1 MSKTSLA
8 RRTGA
13 LAAAVGCALL
23 VTSCGSATP
32 SAGSSGSDGSTDATV
47 AGVHVKVDQS
57 LHDALPSGIKSSGVV
72 RVASDVPYAP
82 FEMYASAGSTQIT
95 GIDYDLGQ
103 ALGAKLGVKFT
114 FSPVKFEGIIAAVD
128 AGQYDVAMSDMGDRR
143 TREEKLDFVDYTQDG
158 TGILVAKGNPSHITT
173 FTDLCGK
180 AVSTEA
186 GTNTEKFVTDYGQRQ
201 CTAAG
206 KPPINLQTYP
216 KDTDG
221 QLAIKADKVVAH
233 VLDAAAAG
241 YAAATADQGASFE
254 VVKDPAA
261 PNGYNSTPNGIAV
274 AKSEPQ
280 LADAI
285 QKALQQLIDDGTYGR
300 ILAKY
305 GESSIAVAK
314 AGRNAAVS

>member
-1 MSKTSLA
+1 MSTISPPGRA
-8 RRTGA
+8 GA
-13 LAAAVGCALL
+13 LAAVVGCALL
-23 VTSCGSATP
+23 ATSCGSTSQ
-32 SAGSSGSDGSTDATV
+32 SAGSTGSTDATV
-47 AGVHVKVDQS
+47 AGVRITVDRP
-57 LHDALPSGIKSSGVV
+57 LHDALPGAIKSSGVV

-103 ALGAKLGVKFT
+103 ALGAELGVRFT
-114 FSPVKFEGIIAAVD
+114 FTPVKFEGIIAAID
-128 AGQYDVAMSDMGDRR
+128 AGQYDVAMSDMGDRKA
-143 TREEKLDFVDYTQDG
+143 REQQLDFVDYTQDG
-158 TGILVAKGNPSHITT
+158 TAILVARGNPSHITT

-186 GTNTEKFVTDYGQRQ
+186 GTNTEKFVEDTGQRL

-206 KPPINLQTYP
+206 KPPISLQTYP
-216 KDTDG
+216 KDSDG
-221 QLAIKADKVVAH
+221 QLAIKAGKVVAH

-254 VVKDPAA
+254 VVKDPTA
-261 PNGYNSTPNGIAV
+261 PDGYNSTPNGIAV
-274 AKSEPQ
+274 ARSEPQ

-300 ILAKY
+300 ILAAY

-314 AGRNAAVS
+314 AERDAAVS

>member
-1 MSKTSLA
+1 MSKISVA

-13 LAAAVGCALL
+13 IAAAMGCALL
-23 VTSCGSATP
+23 ATSCGTTTP
-32 SAGSSGSDGSTDATV
+32 SAGSTDTTT

-57 LHDALPSGIKSSGVV
+57 LHDALPSGIKSAGVV

-103 ALGAKLGVKFT
+103 ALGAKLGVRFT

-128 AGQYDVAMSDMGDRR
+128 AGQYDVAMSDMGDRKA
-143 TREEKLDFVDYTQDG
+143 REEKLDFVDYTQDG
-158 TGILVAKGNPSHITT
+158 TGILVAKGNPSHIAT

-186 GTNTEKFVTDYGQRQ
+186 GTNTEKFVKDNSRRK
-201 CTAAG
+201 CTAVG
-206 KPPINLQTYP
+206 KPTIKLQTYP

-221 QLAIKADKVVAH
+221 QLAIKAGKVVAH
-233 VLDAAAAG
+233 VLDAAVAG
-241 YAAATADQGASFE
+241 YTAATAGQGGSFE

-274 AKSEPQ
+274 AKSEPK

-285 QKALQQLIDDGTYGR
+285 QKALQQLIDDGTYGK

-314 AGRNAAVS
+314 VGRNAAVS

>member
-1 MSKTSLA
+1 MPEISLLA

-13 LAAAVGCALL
+13 LVTALGCTLL
-23 VTSCGSATP
+23 VTSCGST
-32 SAGSSGSDGSTDATV
+32 SAPAPAA
-47 AGVHVKVDQS
+47 AGVQVKTDPA
-57 LHDALPSGIKSSGVV
+57 LHDALPAAIKSSGTV

-103 ALGAKLGVKFT
+103 ALGAKLGVSFT

-128 AGQYDVAMSDMGDRR
+128 AGQYDVAMSDMGDRKA
-143 TREEKLDFVDYTQDG
+143 REQKLIFVDYTQDG
-158 TGILVAKGNPSHITT
+158 TGILVAKGNPAHIST

-186 GTNTEKFVTDYGQRQ
+186 GTNTEKFVKDTGQRE

-206 KPPINLQTYP
+206 KPPIQLQTYP
-216 KDTDG
+216 KDSDG
-221 QLAIKADKVVAH
+221 QLAIKAGKVVAH

-274 AKSEPQ
+274 AQSEPQ

-285 QKALQQLIDDGTYGR
+285 QKALQQLIDDGTYGK

-314 AGRNAAVS
+314 AGRDAAVS

>member
-1 MSKTSLA
+1 MPEISLTRCA
-8 RRTGA
+8 GA
-13 LAAAVGCALL
+13 LTVAVGCALL
-23 VTSCGSATP
+23 ATACGAPAAPTAP
-32 SAGSSGSDGSTDATV
+32 ANTTV
-47 AGVHVKVDQS
+47 VGVNVKVDRS
-57 LHDALPSGIKSSGVV
+57 LHDALPDAVKSSGVV

-82 FEMYASAGSTQIT
+82 FEMYASAGSTQFT

-103 ALGAKLGVKFT
+103 ALGAKLGVRFQFKQ
-114 FSPVKFEGIIAAVD
+114 VKFEGIIAAIG
-128 AGQYDVAMSDMGDRR
+128 AGQYDVAMSDMGDRKS
-143 TREEKLDFVDYTQDG
+143 REKKLDFVDYTQDG
-158 TGILVAKGNPSHITT
+158 TGILVAKGNPKHLTT

-186 GTNTEKFVTDYGQRQ
+186 GTNTERFVKDNQHQ
-201 CTAAG
+201 CTDAG
-206 KPPINLQTYP
+206 KPRIDLQTFP

-221 QLAIKADKVVAH
+221 QLAIKAGKVVAH
-233 VLDAAAAG
+233 TMDRAAAG
-241 YAAATADQGASFE
+241 YTATTAGQGASFE
-254 VVKDPAA
+254 VVNDPKA

-274 AKSEPQ
+274 AKSEPK

-285 QKALQQLIDDGTYGR
+285 QKALQQLIDDGTYGK

>member
-1 MSKTSLA
+1 MPEISLA
-8 RRTGA
+8 RRAGA

-23 VTSCGSATP
+23 ATSCGSTTQA
-32 SAGSSGSDGSTDATV
+32 AGSTDATV
-47 AGVHVKVDQS
+47 AGVDVKADQA
-57 LHDALPSGIKSSGVV
+57 LHDALPGGIKSSGTV

-103 ALGAKLGVKFT
+103 ALGAKLGVHFT
-114 FSPVKFEGIIAAVD
+114 FTPVKFEGIIAAIG
-128 AGQYDVAMSDMGDRR
+128 AGQYDLAMSDMGDRKA
-143 TREEKLDFVDYTQDG
+143 REEKLDFVDYTQDG
-158 TGILVAKGNPSHITT
+158 TGILVAKGNPSHLGS

-186 GTNTEKFVTDYGQRQ
+186 GTNSEKFVKDNQHQ
-201 CTAAG
+201 CTDAG
-206 KPPINLQTYP
+206 KPQINLQTFP

-221 QLAIKADKVVAH
+221 QLAIKAGKVVAH
-233 VLDAAAAG
+233 VLDDAAAG
-241 YAAATADQGASFE
+241 YAATTADQGASFE
-254 VVKDPAA
+254 VVNDPAA

-280 LADAI
+280 LADAV
-285 QKALQQLIDDGTYGR
+285 QKALQQLIDDGTYGK

-305 GESSIAVAK
+305 GESAIAVPK
-314 AGRNAAVS
+314 AGRNTAVS